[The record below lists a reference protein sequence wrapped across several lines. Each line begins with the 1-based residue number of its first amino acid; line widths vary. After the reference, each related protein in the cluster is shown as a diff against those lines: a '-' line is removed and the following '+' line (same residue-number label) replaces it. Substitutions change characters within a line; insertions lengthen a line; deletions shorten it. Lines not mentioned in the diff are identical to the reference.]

1 MDAADERYRN
11 VSEYYRRAREGH
23 VYIAETLEAFF
34 DVLGARLAPIA
45 EPAILELG
53 SHAGILTQS
62 MLERWPQSSVL
73 VSDDDESLIDMSRR
87 RLQNKNVAYCS
98 ERLDDITQT
107 IDVVVSV
114 ARHHHLAHD
123 YLGGVRHVVG
133 NRAVYVLADELC
145 PEYCYGEHAERIAR
159 AEVIHIVGGYVLT
172 SLDEVRE
179 LREHGAIPAAAVAME
194 ELRRRAL
201 WRWYRFVVD
210 EAVER
215 GYFDIAVGEL
225 QSTHDDLITGSHAEH
240 KFCSS
245 ILERQFALAGFELLS
260 KRLIGPATDPARQ
273 SMFVYEFGPAP
284 S

>member
-1 MDAADERYRN
+1 MDADERYHHI
-11 VSEYYRRAREGH
+11 SEYYRRALEGH

-34 DVLGARLAPIA
+34 EVLGARLAPLA
-45 EPAILELG
+45 EPTILELG
-53 SHAGILTQS
+53 SHAGIITQS
-62 MLERWPQSSVL
+62 MLERWPQASVL
-73 VSDDDESLIDMSRR
+73 VSDDDESLLEMSRR
-87 RLQNKNVAYCS
+87 RLQSKNVVYCS
-98 ERLDDITQT
+98 QRLGDISQAV
-107 IDVVVSV
+107 DVVVSV
-114 ARHHHLAHD
+114 ARHHHLRHD
-123 YLGGVRHVVG
+123 YLGGVRQVVG
-133 NRAVYVLADELC
+133 DRGIYVLADELC

-172 SLDEVRE
+172 NFDEVRE
-179 LREHGAIPAAAVAME
+179 LQEHGTIPAAALAME

-225 QSTHDDLITGSHAEH
+225 QSTHDDLITGSDAEH
-240 KFCSS
+240 KFCPS
-245 ILERQFALAGFELLS
+245 IVERQFALAGFALLS

-273 SMFVYEFGPAP
+273 SMFVYEFGPGP